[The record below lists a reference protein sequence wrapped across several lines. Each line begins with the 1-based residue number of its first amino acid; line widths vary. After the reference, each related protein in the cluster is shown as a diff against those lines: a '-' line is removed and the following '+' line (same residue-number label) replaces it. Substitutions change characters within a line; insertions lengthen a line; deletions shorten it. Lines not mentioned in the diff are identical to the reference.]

1 MNKIKTLEK
10 EDNVTFED
18 IKHID
23 SNGNE
28 YWNARELQKAL
39 EYSKWENFHKVMKN
53 AMVACENSN
62 YNVVEC
68 FPEVRKTSK
77 MPNGGVKEILDY
89 KLTRYAC
96 YLIVQ
101 NADPRKEVVA
111 LGQTYFAVQ
120 TRRQELTEKEYS
132 ELSEEE
138 TERKLKR
145 NNIE

>member
-23 SNGNE
+23 SNGNK
-28 YWNARELQKAL
+28 YWNASKLQKAL
-39 EYSKWENFHKVMKN
+39 EYSKWKNFHKVIKS
-53 AMVACENSN
+53 AMVACENIN
-62 YNVVEC
+62 YNIVEC
-68 FPEVRKTSK
+68 FPNFRKTSK

-111 LGQTYFAVQ
+111 LGQIYFAV
-120 TRRQELTEKEYS
+120 
-132 ELSEEE
+132 
-138 TERKLKR
+138 
-145 NNIE
+145 